1 MVLTPTRYFSN
12 FDPFYAERGMK
23 RKPWETMK
31 PQKQMAELFSPPG
44 CAVQGSL
51 LLSMQNSVKIDV
63 REVQ

>member
-1 MVLTPTRYFSN
+1 
-12 FDPFYAERGMK
+12 
-23 RKPWETMK
+23 MK